1 MVLILGVKE
10 PQLLQVLKLVHLMFR
25 LAVDI
30 HLNLTPALR
39 AHPGLLRGP
48 LKKLRVLRRQTVF
61 GLPVQHVRQHL
72 FPVELLRPRRLI
84 VSL

>member
-10 PQLLQVLKLVHLMFR
+10 TQLLQILKLVHLMLR
-25 LAVDI
+25 LTVDI
-30 HLNLTPALR
+30 HLDLIPALR

-48 LKKLRVLRRQTVF
+48 FKKLRVLRSQTVF

-72 FPVELLRPRRLI
+72 LPVELLRPRRLI